1 MLLNTILFF
10 TKNILQYFQI
20 NLVCIV
26 LVCIFALVKKTNKIQ
41 TKKQMK
47 ISKTSL
53 KGIVKSVAQ
62 FFAFTPI
69 QNFAQGVKI
78 TDDDI
83 IATANSIMNQKGCTT
98 TLEIK
103 NQLRQNGMKVK
114 QKEVSI
120 IMQTNV
126 QKYGW
131 CHTFNGNFR
140 TYYPN

>member
-1 MLLNTILFF
+1 
-10 TKNILQYFQI
+10 
-20 NLVCIV
+20 
-26 LVCIFALVKKTNKIQ
+26 
-41 TKKQMK
+41 MK
-47 ISKTSL
+47 IPKISF
-53 KGIVKSVAQ
+53 KGIAKSVAQ
-62 FFAFTPI
+62 FLAIIPI
-69 QNFAQGVKI
+69 QNPSQGVKI
-78 TDDDI
+78 TADDI
-83 IATANSIMNQKGCTT
+83 IATANSLLSENGHTT
-98 TLEIK
+98 TLEVK